1 VSLNMCSDYLS
12 GEGMKKLR
20 LEPYARITKSMMPY
34 RAQNGIQFRLA
45 IGTNASPGTR
55 FGLSLLFSTFSFV

>member
-1 VSLNMCSDYLS
+1 
-12 GEGMKKLR
+12 MKKLR